1 MCRWAFFWV
10 LLTAFAPVCIGRIA
24 DVYQLTNEQQLH
36 FPLLW
41 HGRLLT
47 VSTSN
52 GVPEAVERVFSG
64 LQLGDGIVRRGQ
76 QSSSGKCQ
84 SWELQARLPD
94 RPTMLALFAALEA
107 IPGVKML
114 L

>member
-1 MCRWAFFWV
+1 MV
-10 LLTAFAPVCIGRIA
+10 HQPH
-24 DVYQLTNEQQLH
+24 NEQQLQ

-47 VSTSN
+47 VAP
-52 GVPEAVERVFSG
+52 GDDVAAAVEG
-64 LQLGDGIVRRGQ
+64 IYGGMQLADGVIKRGR
-76 QSSSGKCQ
+76 SSSGGKYQ
-84 SWELQARLPD
+84 SWELHAQLPD
-94 RPTMLALFAALEA
+94 RATMLALFAALEA

>member
-1 MCRWAFFWV
+1 MV
-10 LLTAFAPVCIGRIA
+10 HQPHLDQHL
-24 DVYQLTNEQQLH
+24 Q

-47 VSTSN
+47 VASGD
-52 GVPEAVERVFSG
+52 GVAAAVERLYG
-64 LQLGDGIVRRGQ
+64 GMQLTDGVVRRGQ
-76 QSSSGKCQ
+76 LSSGGKYQ

-94 RPTMLALFAALEA
+94 RASMLALFAALEA